1 MQELNGYIKL
11 YRKLIQWG
19 WYQDNVVKSLFLHFL
34 LTDSFKDFDWMG
46 EKLKAGQLITG
57 RKKLAEELNFSER
70 QIRTAME
77 KLKST
82 GEVTYKT
89 TNKFTIVTVVN
100 WEDYQ
105 ICEETPTKSATNER
119 PTLFEKNLNDI
130 VEKLQKTTNTTTNEN
145 DLKDIIKSGVLEIK
159 KLLETNAFANERPTK
174 DQQKTNERPHR
185 KNVKNYKNVKNSSNA
200 HARTP
205 QLFEIQDFINE
216 NKLNVDADKFFL
228 HYSKSDWKTKD
239 GKPITDW
246 QELLKTWNSTEKK
259 EPAPYPNGY
268 SNVNYL
274 GDD

>member
-34 LTDSFKDFDWMG
+34 LTASFKDFDWMG
-46 EKLKAGQLITG
+46 ERLKAGQLITG
-57 RKKLAEELNFSER
+57 RKKLADELNFSER

-82 GEVTYKT
+82 GEVTYKS

-105 ICEETPTKSATNER
+105 VCEEIPTKS
-119 PTLFEKNLNDI
+119 
-130 VEKLQKTTNTTTNEN
+130 KT
-145 DLKDIIKSGVLEIK
+145 
-159 KLLETNAFANERPTK
+159 NERPTK

-185 KNVKNYKNVKNSSNA
+185 NNVKKSKNVKNSSNA

-205 QLFEIQDFINE
+205 LLSEIQKFIAE
-216 NKLNVDADKFFL
+216 NKLNVDGEKFFM

-246 QELLKTWNSTEKK
+246 QSLLKTWSSTEKK
-259 EPAPYPNGY
+259 ESAPYPTGY
-268 SNVNYL
+268 GNVKYL
-274 GDD
+274 GED

>member
-1 MQELNGYIKL
+1 
-11 YRKLIQWG
+11 
-19 WYQDNVVKSLFLHFL
+19 
-34 LTDSFKDFDWMG
+34 MG

-57 RKKLAEELNFSER
+57 RKKLADELNFSER

-82 GEVTYKT
+82 GEVTYKS

-105 ICEETPTKSATNER
+105 VCEEIPTKSATNER
-119 PTLFEKNLNDI
+119 PTLFNKTLFDL
-130 VEKLQKTTNTTTNEN
+130 VEKLEKSTNETTDKKEFKN
-145 DLKDIIKSGVLEIK
+145 LINSSVLEIK
-159 KLLETNAFANERPTK
+159 TFLATNTFANERPTS

-185 KNVKNYKNVKNSSNA
+185 NNVKNNKNVKNSSNA

-205 QLFEIQDFINE
+205 LLSEIQKFIAE
-216 NKLNVDADKFFL
+216 NKLNVDGEKFFM

-246 QELLKTWNSTEKK
+246 QSLLKTWSSTEKK
-259 EPAPYPNGY
+259 EPAPYPTGY
-268 SNVNYL
+268 GNVKYL
-274 GDD
+274 GED